1 MKNNETKNTFCD
13 ETKVRFIAGKGGD
26 GCVSFRREKFVPHG
40 GPEGGDGGNGGSI
53 ILQADNNLNTLTDFN
68 TAKRFKAENGEPG
81 RGKNQYGAAAADLTL
96 KVPVGTLIKDLKGS
110 ILADLKKPGETFIV
124 AQGGKGGKGNTRF
137 KSSIQQ
143 APTFAEKGEPGE
155 ETEVILELKIVGD
168 VGIIGLPSAG
178 KSTLLSVI
186 SNARPKIAAYHFTT
200 LIPNLGIVDISP
212 YSKEKGQSFV
222 AADIPGLIEEAHKGK
237 GLGHKFLRHIAR
249 TKILVH
255 LIDGT
260 LGEHYKNYQIINQE
274 LKAFDKLLAKKKQ
287 IIVINKSELLSDQE
301 KKEIQSVF
309 KKHKKEINFISGI
322 TKEGLKELLLKIWQT
337 LQSEKSEEEL
347 VQKKEKKDKKIILR
361 PQATEAVF
369 HVYKLKKN
377 LYKIESAKVEK
388 LVKMTD
394 LKHQYGI
401 LRIYKYFKAR
411 GIEKA
416 LSREGAVEGDT
427 IIIGENQ
434 IPFQK
439 YL

>member
-1 MKNNETKNTFCD
+1 MKNNEAKNTFCD

-81 RGKNQYGAAAADLTL
+81 RGKNQYGAASEDLTL
-96 KVPVGTLIKDLKGS
+96 KVPVGTLIKDLKGD

-274 LKAFDKLLAKKKQ
+274 LKAFDKLLGKKKQ

-301 KKEIQSVF
+301 KKEIQRVF
-309 KKHKKEINFISGI
+309 KKHKKEIHFISGI

-337 LQSEKSEEEL
+337 LQYEKRDEEL

-369 HVYKLKKN
+369 QVYKLKKN